1 MAGGWVLLALDGEAT
16 AVIAR
21 KMSSCLASGSG
32 LALSAP
38 RAIRPAAVGRRSAS
52 RAAARGASTVV
63 AASNTAHPRFAL
75 LFDCDGVIVETGA

>member
-1 MAGGWVLLALDGEAT
+1 MLLALDGEAT

-52 RAAARGASTVV
+52 RAAAARGASTVV